1 SSLNQAGPRS
11 SHWRPAQKRLLWSV
25 APGSPY
31 STAPHRSN
39 NRARHIQRDIVAIF
53 PSRSREAERQ
63 TPCDRP
69 HSPRGCLLGLA
80 HGLSKKARRN
90 FRRAQVRGVKNQ
102 KLNFAPSC
110 STRGSYVDVTFPKF
124 GSAELVLTPKN
135 WVWLKVLN
143 DSNRN

>member
-1 SSLNQAGPRS
+1 MRLFFEGWQKHKDLAINGMPADCRNDSAQHAWRVKGP
-11 SHWRPAQKRLLWSV
+11 L
-25 APGSPY
+25 
-31 STAPHRSN
+31 
-39 NRARHIQRDIVAIF
+39 
-53 PSRSREAERQ
+53 
-63 TPCDRP
+63 
-69 HSPRGCLLGLA
+69 
-80 HGLSKKARRN
+80 KKARRN

>member
-1 SSLNQAGPRS
+1 MRLFFEGSQKTQGPRDQRNAS
-11 SHWRPAQKRLLWSV
+11 RQPKRL
-25 APGSPY
+25 
-31 STAPHRSN
+31 
-39 NRARHIQRDIVAIF
+39 
-53 PSRSREAERQ
+53 
-63 TPCDRP
+63 
-69 HSPRGCLLGLA
+69 CLHA
-80 HGLSKKARRN
+80 WRVKGLSKKARRN